1 MNKQVECTG
10 CKGEFDAKYM
20 VVQDAKTIYCPACDY
35 ENSAKLD
42 NLTDE
47 E

>member
-1 MNKQVECTG
+1 VIKTKCSG
-10 CKGEFDAKYM
+10 CCGEFDAEYM
-20 VVQDAKTIYCPACDY
+20 IIQDEETVYCPACDY

-42 NLTDE
+42 AKDE

>member
-1 MNKQVECTG
+1 MIKQIECSG
-10 CKGEFDAKYM
+10 CKGEYDAKYM
-20 VVQDAKTIYCPACDY
+20 VVQDAKTIYCPLCDY

-42 NLTDE
+42 AKDE